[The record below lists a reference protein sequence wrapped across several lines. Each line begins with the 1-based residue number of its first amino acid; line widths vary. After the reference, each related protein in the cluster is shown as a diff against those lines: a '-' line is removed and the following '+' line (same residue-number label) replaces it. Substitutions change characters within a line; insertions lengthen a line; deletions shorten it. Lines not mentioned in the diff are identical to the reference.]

1 MQRLSIFIMFIACYL
16 LSSAQVDERLT
27 DLSRYIAGM
36 PAPTFTLDDKL
47 NDAIPSDYSEDC
59 ESAFDRLNE
68 KHLEPISE
76 WASSSSVISDS
87 DRQKTLFYPFA
98 GADFIYAD
106 AFFGEVDNMILI
118 GQQNAGTLPD
128 FDAMS
133 QYEIKEYLNAIY
145 NSLSISNRLG
155 FFRTKD
161 MNRQFRDTHVNGT
174 IHSILW
180 YMARAEMK
188 IVSIRNVRLTSSGRL
203 ETSSSKEGIEVIYS
217 DKGQE
222 KKLYY
227 FAYDL
232 SNSNLSSNPR
242 LFDFLES
249 FGKHNVLVKS
259 ASYLMHNSSFSIIR
273 EYLMNTSH
281 LVVQDPSGIPYRKL
295 VAAGCSVDLHGTY
308 TRPIPLFSGYSQS
321 SLKEA
326 IKSAPDL
333 PFMIGYMA
341 PYGEC
346 SLAVFKGCD

>member
-1 MQRLSIFIMFIACYL
+1 MRRLSIVMTLMVCYL
-16 LSSAQVDERLT
+16 LCTAQINQRLT

-36 PAPTFTLDDKL
+36 SAPILTSDEKL
-47 NDAIPSDYSEDC
+47 NDAIPSDYYADC
-59 ESAFDRLNE
+59 TSAFDRLSE
-68 KHLEPISE
+68 KHLVPIRE
-76 WASSSSVISDS
+76 WASSSSIISDD
-87 DRQKTLFYPFA
+87 DRQQTLFYPFA

-118 GQQNAGTLPD
+118 GQQDAGTLPD

-145 NSLSISNRLG
+145 TSLSISNRLG

-161 MNRQFRDTHVNGT
+161 MNRQFKDTHVNGT

-180 YMARAEMK
+180 YMARAEMQ
-188 IVSIRNVRLTSSGRL
+188 IISIRNVRLTSSGQL
-203 ETSSSKEGIEVIYS
+203 EASSSKEGIEVIYS
-217 DKGQE
+217 DKGKE

-227 FAYDL
+227 FSYDL
-232 SNSNLSSNPR
+232 SNSNLSSNSR
-242 LFDFLES
+242 LFDFLKS

-273 EYLMNTSH
+273 DYLMNTSH
-281 LVVQDPSGIPYRKL
+281 LVVQDPSGIPYRQL
-295 VAAGCSVDLHGTY
+295 VSSECSVDLHGAY
-308 TRPIPLFSGYSQS
+308 TRPISLFSGYSQS
-321 SLKEA
+321 SLKAA
-326 IKSAPDL
+326 IKNAPAL

>member
-1 MQRLSIFIMFIACYL
+1 I
-16 LSSAQVDERLT
+16 
-27 DLSRYIAGM
+27 
-36 PAPTFTLDDKL
+36 
-47 NDAIPSDYSEDC
+47 YS
-59 ESAFDRLNE
+59 
-68 KHLEPISE
+68 
-76 WASSSSVISDS
+76 
-87 DRQKTLFYPFA
+87 
-98 GADFIYAD
+98 
-106 AFFGEVDNMILI
+106 
-118 GQQNAGTLPD
+118 
-128 FDAMS
+128 
-133 QYEIKEYLNAIY
+133 
-145 NSLSISNRLG
+145 SLSISNRLG

-161 MNRQFRDTHVNGT
+161 MNRQFRDNHVNGT

-217 DKGQE
+217 DKGKE

-333 PFMIGYMA
+333 PFVIGYMA

>member
-1 MQRLSIFIMFIACYL
+1 MMCCL
-16 LSSAQVDERLT
+16 LSSAQVNQDLT
-27 DLSRYIAGM
+27 DLARYIAGM
-36 PAPTFTLDDKL
+36 PAPTITSDEKL

-59 ESAFDRLNE
+59 ASAFDRLNE

-76 WASSSSVISDS
+76 WASSSSIISDR

-106 AFFGEVDNMILI
+106 AFFSEVDNMILI
-118 GQQNAGTLPD
+118 GQQDAGTVPD

-180 YMARAEMK
+180 YMARAGMK
-188 IVSIRNVRLTSSGRL
+188 MVSIRNVRLTSSGGL
-203 ETSSSKEGIEVIYS
+203 ETSSSKEGIEVVYD
-217 DKGQE
+217 DKGKE

-232 SNSNLSSNPR
+232 SNSNLSSNTR
-242 LFDFLES
+242 LFEFLES

-259 ASYLMHNSSFSIIR
+259 ASYLMHNSSFSIVR
-273 EYLMNTSH
+273 DYLMNTSH
-281 LVVQDPSGIPYRKL
+281 LVVQDPSGIPYRKITSSE
-295 VAAGCSVDLHGTY
+295 CSVDLHGTY
-308 TRPIPLFSGYSQS
+308 TRPISLFSGYSQS
-321 SLKEA
+321 DLKA
-326 IKSAPDL
+326 AAKSAPSL

-341 PYGEC
+341 PYGEG
-346 SLAVFKGCD
+346 SLVIFKGCD